1 MDPITHTV
9 LGASLGY
16 ALFHRQLG
24 RRAAAVGALA
34 GATPDIDVVIK
45 SATDPLLTVE
55 LHRHFTHALPFAP
68 IGAFIVAS
76 LWFLR
81 PSLRKQW
88 MPLWLCALVAYVSH
102 CLLDAATSY
111 GTVLLWPFT
120 RQRFGWDWIS
130 IIDLLFTVP
139 LLVLLLWGVVKQRAK
154 LVQAGL
160 VWGAAYMLL
169 GMWQHQR
176 ALDAQKQLAE
186 ARGHVPERREAMP
199 TMANNIVWRSLY
211 QFNGQLYSDRIRV
224 GWFSAATVQTG
235 THLPLAT
242 VKDLSVQEQAQN
254 ERADH
259 FGRFAWFSEGWVAR
273 SPLDETVLGDMR
285 YSLSIKAFDP
295 IWGIRFTPA
304 GSSVAVE
311 WVNRS
316 RQRKIDRQEFWAEL
330 IGKAEGYQTVT
341 GIGAVRSGDTGS
353 RD

>member
-24 RRAAAVGALA
+24 RRAAAVGGLA
-34 GATPDIDVVIK
+34 GATPDIDVIIK

-68 IGAFIVAS
+68 VGALIVAS

-81 PSLRKQW
+81 PSLRQDWK
-88 MPLWLCALVAYVSH
+88 PLWLCALVAYVSH

-139 LLVLLLWGVVKQRAK
+139 LLVLLIV
-154 LVQAGL
+154 GL
-160 VWGAAYMLL
+160 VKKRALFVQSGLAWGAAYMLL
-169 GMWQHQR
+169 GIVQHQR
-176 ALDAQKQLAE
+176 ALGAQSQLAQ
-186 ARGHVPERREAMP
+186 ARGHSIERREVMP
-199 TMANNIVWRSLY
+199 TMANNVVWRSLY
-211 QFNGQLYSDRIRV
+211 LVDGKLYSDRIRV
-224 GWFSAATVQTG
+224 GWFSEASVLEG
-235 THLPLAT
+235 THLPLVT
-242 VKDLSVQEQAQN
+242 VKELTEVEQGRNSAAN
-254 ERADH
+254 H

-273 SPLDETVLGDMR
+273 SPVDATILGDMR
-285 YSLSIKAFDP
+285 YSLSTKAFDP
-295 IWGIRFTPA
+295 IWGIRFTPE
-304 GSSVAVE
+304 GSVPAVE

-316 RQRKIDRQEFWAEL
+316 RDRKIDKKEFWAE
-330 IGKAEGYQTVT
+330 IVGRAEGYRALSEA
-341 GIGAVRSGDTGS
+341 GK
-353 RD
+353 